1 MASGA
6 GPEARE
12 AREKILVQRGAT
24 AMLARVAFAD
34 TRLNDDTVW
43 PTASDGALVRLT
55 DVFPVPPIERLRAAA
70 AAWDARRVQARE
82 RGTEP
87 LDGYGLALVI
97 DPPVP
102 FDLPIEDQ
110 RTMFRKEDPVRGVE
124 FVEVN
129 ALISAS
135 DAAFIAAGDA
145 VRAARARAAVTP
157 TASPV
162 PAPAVTE

>member
-1 MASGA
+1 
-6 GPEARE
+6 
-12 AREKILVQRGAT
+12 
-24 AMLARVAFAD
+24 
-34 TRLNDDTVW
+34 
-43 PTASDGALVRLT
+43 
-55 DVFPVPPIERLRAAA
+55 
-70 AAWDARRVQARE
+70 VQARE